1 MSNLFDDL
9 SDKIRRIKSFDDFEQ
24 LKLSIFDDINKVK
37 QRDVVKNFQLK
48 KYLKDKNI
56 INSLLVKTSSDLHKV
71 IKESRL
77 RVDELDIL
85 LNTIPAFVFFKDT
98 AYRYVLVNKS
108 FVNFIDLPESEIIG
122 KTLQNLTF
130 SHLLLNSY
138 SKHETRVLGE
148 GVEQY
153 NITEKLEKNN
163 QTLWLNTNLAP
174 VKNSRGEI
182 IGLVGI
188 SWDITSNKIYE
199 EELKKA
205 KVLAEEGI
213 KTKSQFLANMSHEI
227 RTPLNGILG
236 MAQILNE
243 TRLSKK
249 QKDIVNI
256 LSTSGE
262 NLLVLINDIL
272 DFSKIEAGKINFIN
286 KDFRLDKPV
295 KEIYDILS
303 RRAEQKGLLLYL
315 DLDKKLP
322 VYVNGDEYRFKQVVL
337 NLVNNA
343 IKFTEE
349 GHIKISLENGDI
361 NEGRHTIKVSVEDTG
376 AGIPEA
382 KKKELFK
389 SFSQLDS
396 SSTKQH
402 EGTGLGLAIS
412 KLLTNMMKG
421 EIGVESEP
429 GKGSTFWFTV
439 SFKKGTPPRK
449 AQTDRVV
456 PQSKKLKSKKISV
469 LVVEDNLINQKIS
482 SFSLKKAGMAVTI
495 ANNGQEAL
503 EMFKKQSFNVILMD
517 IQMPVMDGYEAT
529 GEIRKIEKSLN
540 THTPIIALTANAMQ
554 GDAEKC
560 LAAGMDNYLSKPFKI
575 DKLIGILNQIVN

>member
-9 SDKIRRIKSFDDFEQ
+9 NEKIKKIKSFDDFEQ
-24 LKLSIFDDINKVK
+24 LKQSILDDIHKLK
-37 QRDVVKNFQLK
+37 QRDIIKDFQLK

-56 INSLLVKTSSDLHKV
+56 INSLLIKTSSDLQKV
-71 IKESRL
+71 LSELQMRA
-77 RVDELDIL
+77 DELDIL
-85 LNTIPAFVFFKDT
+85 LNTIPAFVFFKDLE
-98 AYRYVLVNKS
+98 YRYVLVNKS
-108 FVNFIDLPESEIIG
+108 FTNFIDLPESKIIG

-130 SHLLLNSY
+130 SHLLLKSY
-138 SKHETRVLGE
+138 SKHEKKVLE
-148 GVEQY
+148 QGVEEY

-163 QTLWLNTNLAP
+163 KTLWLNTNLAP
-174 VKNSRGEI
+174 VKNSQGEI

-188 SWDITSNKIYE
+188 SWDVTSNKIYE
-199 EELKKA
+199 AELKKA
-205 KVLAEEGI
+205 KVLAEEGT

-227 RTPLNGILG
+227 RTPLNGIIG

-243 TRLSKK
+243 TRLTKK
-249 QKDIVNI
+249 QKEIVNI

-303 RRAEQKGLLLYL
+303 RRAEEKGLLLYVNI
-315 DLDKKLP
+315 DKNIP
-322 VYVNGDEYRFKQVVL
+322 AYVNGDEYRFKQVVL

-343 IKFTEE
+343 IKFTEK
-349 GHIKISLENGDI
+349 GHVKISVENIGI
-361 NEGRHTIKVSVEDTG
+361 KEGLHTIKVSVEDTG
-376 AGIPEA
+376 IGIPEA

-389 SFSQLDS
+389 SFSQLDP
-396 SSTKQH
+396 SSTKQY

-421 EIGVESEP
+421 EIGVESKP
-429 GKGSTFWFTV
+429 GRGSTFWFTAG
-439 SFKKGTPPRK
+439 FKEGTPPQNIK
-449 AQTDRVV
+449 KDLVV
-456 PQSKKLKSKKISV
+456 AQSKKLKSKTIRV

-482 SFSLKKAGMAVTI
+482 SFSLKKAGMEVTL
-495 ANNGQEAL
+495 ANNGQEAVEL
-503 EMFKKQSFNVILMD
+503 FKKQSFDVILMD

-529 GEIRKIEKSLN
+529 REIRKIEKSLN
-540 THTPIIALTANAMQ
+540 TYTPIIALTANAMQ

-560 LAAGMDNYLSKPFKI
+560 IAAGMDNYLSKPFKI
-575 DKLIGILNQIVN
+575 DKLIGILNEIVN

>member
-9 SDKIRRIKSFDDFEQ
+9 SDKIKRVKSFDDFEK
-24 LKLSIFDDINKVK
+24 LKSSMLDDVNKLKQSDAVK
-37 QRDVVKNFQLK
+37 DFQLK
-48 KYLKDKNI
+48 KSLKDKNI

-77 RVDELDIL
+77 RADELDIL

-138 SKHETRVLGE
+138 SKHEKRVMEE
-148 GVEQY
+148 GVEEY

-174 VKNSRGEI
+174 VKNSQNEI

-205 KVLAEEGI
+205 KILAEEGT

-243 TRLSKK
+243 TRLTKK

-286 KDFRLDKPV
+286 KDFRLDKPIR
-295 KEIYDILS
+295 EIYDILS
-303 RRAEQKGLLLYL
+303 RRAEEKGLLLYI
-315 DLDKKLP
+315 DLGKNLP
-322 VYVNGDEYRFKQVVL
+322 AYVNGDEFRFKQVVL

-343 IKFTEE
+343 IKFTEK
-349 GHIKISLENGDI
+349 GNIRISLENLGS
-361 NEGRHTIKVSVEDTG
+361 NKERHTIKVSVKDTG
-376 AGIPEA
+376 VGIPEE
-382 KKKELFK
+382 KKNKLFQ

-396 SSTKQH
+396 SSTKRH

-412 KLLTNMMKG
+412 KLLVQIMKG
-421 EIGVESEP
+421 EIGVDSEP
-429 GKGSTFWFTV
+429 GKGSTFWFTA
-439 SFKKGTPPRK
+439 SFKKGK
-449 AQTDRVV
+449 APQKLPKDDAA
-456 PQSKKLKSKKISV
+456 PQSNKLKDKMLNV

-482 SFSLKKAGMAVTI
+482 SFSLKKAGMKVTI
-495 ANNGQEAL
+495 ANNGLEAVQ
-503 EMFKKQSFNVILMD
+503 MFKKQSFDVILMD

-529 GEIRKIEKSLN
+529 GQIRKLEESLT
-540 THTPIIALTANAMQ
+540 THVPIIALTANAMQ

-575 DKLIGILNQIVN
+575 DKLISILNQIVT

>member
-1 MSNLFDDL
+1 MNNLFDDL
-9 SDKIRRIKSFDDFEQ
+9 NDKIREIKSFDDFEQ
-24 LKLSIFDDINKVK
+24 LKSSILNGINKLKQSDSVK
-37 QRDVVKNFQLK
+37 DLQLK
-48 KYLKDKNI
+48 KYLEDKNI
-56 INSLLVKTSSDLHKV
+56 INSLLEKTSSDLHK
-71 IKESRL
+71 IAKESSL
-77 RVDELDIL
+77 RADELDIL

-130 SHLLLNSY
+130 SHLLLKSY
-138 SKHETRVLGE
+138 SKHEKKVLE
-148 GVEQY
+148 KGVEEY
-153 NITEKLEKNN
+153 NITERLEKNN

-174 VKNSRGEI
+174 VKNSQGEI

-199 EELKKA
+199 AELKKA
-205 KVLAEEGI
+205 KVLAEEGT

-227 RTPLNGILG
+227 RTPLNGIIG

-243 TRLSKK
+243 TRLTRK

-256 LSTSGE
+256 LSTSSE

-286 KDFRLDKPV
+286 KDFRLNKPI

-303 RRAEQKGLLLYL
+303 RRAEEKGLLLYI
-315 DLDKKLP
+315 DLDKNIP
-322 VYVNGDEYRFKQVVL
+322 AYVNGDEYRFKQVVL

-349 GHIKISLENGDI
+349 GHIKISLKNMGT
-361 NEGRHTIKVSVEDTG
+361 NEGRHTIKVSVKDTG
-376 AGIPEA
+376 VGIPEA
-382 KKKELFK
+382 KKKKLFK

-396 SSTKQH
+396 SSTKKH

-412 KLLTNMMKG
+412 KLLTNMMSG
-421 EIGVESEP
+421 EIGVDSES
-429 GKGSTFWFTV
+429 GKGSTFWFTA

-449 AQTDRVV
+449 TKTDLVV
-456 PQSKKLKSKKISV
+456 PQSKKLKSKNINV

-482 SFSLKKAGMAVTI
+482 SFSLKKADMKVSI
-495 ANNGQEAL
+495 ANNGLEAL
-503 EMFKKQSFNVILMD
+503 EMFKKQSFDVILMD

-529 GEIRKIEKSLN
+529 GEIRKLEESLN
-540 THTPIIALTANAMQ
+540 THVPIIALTANAMQ

-560 LAAGMDNYLSKPFKI
+560 LAAGMDNYISKPFKI
-575 DKLIGILNQIVN
+575 DKLIGILNQIVS

>member
-24 LKLSIFDDINKVK
+24 LKLSIFDDINKLK
-37 QRDVVKNFQLK
+37 QRDTVKNFQLK

-71 IKESRL
+71 VKESSIRA
-77 RVDELDIL
+77 DELDIL

-138 SKHETRVLGE
+138 SKHEKRVLEE

-205 KVLAEEGI
+205 KVLAEEGT

-243 TRLSKK
+243 TRLTKK

-286 KDFRLDKPV
+286 KDFRLEKPI

-315 DLDKKLP
+315 DLDKNLP

-349 GHIKISLENGDI
+349 GHIKISLENRDI

-382 KKKELFK
+382 KKKALFK

-412 KLLTNMMKG
+412 KLLANMMKG

-429 GKGSTFWFTV
+429 GKGSTFWFTA

-449 AQTDRVV
+449 AQIDRVV
-456 PQSKKLKSKKISV
+456 PQSNKLKSKKISV

-495 ANNGQEAL
+495 ANNGLEAL
-503 EMFKKQSFNVILMD
+503 EMFKKQSFDVILMD

-529 GEIRKIEKSLN
+529 GEIRKLEESLN
-540 THTPIIALTANAMQ
+540 AHVPIIALTANAMQ

-575 DKLIGILNQIVN
+575 DKLISILNQIVS

>member
-9 SDKIRRIKSFDDFEQ
+9 SDKIKKINSFDDFEQ
-24 LKLSIFDDINKVK
+24 LKLSIITDIHKLK
-37 QRDVVKNFQLK
+37 QRDIVKDFQLK

-71 IKESRL
+71 IEESRL
-77 RVDELDIL
+77 RADELNIL

-98 AYRYVLVNKS
+98 RYRYVLVNKS
-108 FVNFIDLPESEIIG
+108 FTNFIDLPENEIIG
-122 KTLQNLTF
+122 KTLQDLTF
-130 SHLLLNSY
+130 SHLLLSKY
-138 SKHETRVLGE
+138 SMHEKKVLEE
-148 GVEQY
+148 GVEAY
-153 NITEKLEKNN
+153 NITEKLKKDN

-174 VKNSRGEI
+174 VKNNQHEI

-199 EELKKA
+199 AELKKA
-205 KVLAEEGI
+205 KIQAEEGT

-236 MAQILNE
+236 MAQILND
-243 TRLSKK
+243 TKLTKK

-256 LSTSGE
+256 LTTSGE

-286 KDFRLDKPV
+286 KDFRLDKPIR
-295 KEIYDILS
+295 EIYDILS
-303 RRAEQKGLLLYL
+303 RRADEKGLLLYIKF
-315 DLDKKLP
+315 DKNIP

-343 IKFTEE
+343 IKFTEK
-349 GHIKISLENGDI
+349 GHIKISVEQVGLV
-361 NEGRHTIKVSVEDTG
+361 EGRHKIKVSVEDTG
-376 AGIPEA
+376 IGIPEA
-382 KKKELFK
+382 KKKKLFQ
-389 SFSQLDS
+389 SFSQLDP
-396 SSTKQH
+396 SSTKQY

-412 KLLTNMMKG
+412 KLLTEMMGG
-421 EIGVESEP
+421 EIGVESQA
-429 GKGSTFWFTV
+429 GKGSVFWFTAC
-439 SFKKGTPPRK
+439 FKKGTPPEK
-449 AQTDRVV
+449 VDREKTVERH
-456 PQSKKLKSKKISV
+456 KRFTNRKISV

-482 SFSLKKAGMAVTI
+482 SFSLQKAGMEVTL
-495 ANNGQEAL
+495 ANNGLEAIEL
-503 EMFKKQSFNVILMD
+503 FKEQDFDVILMD

-529 GEIRKIEKSLN
+529 RKIRKIEKSLN
-540 THTPIIALTANAMQ
+540 THIPIIALTANAMQ

-560 LAAGMDNYLSKPFKI
+560 LAAGMDNYISKPFKI
-575 DKLIGILNQIVN
+575 NKLITILNEIVT